1 MKIEPNRIHSLL
13 FQQVELAAPDMRA
26 ANQFGYS
33 IDLHDRTLVVG
44 APLKS
49 SAVLDQARAI
59 ETLPGAGAAYVFRHD
74 GNDWVLQARLQASN
88 KQAGAEFGRSIAISD
103 NTIIV
108 GAPFEGAN
116 LSGGDA
122 DLIEDQVFNS
132 GAVYVFVRV
141 DNHWVQ
147 QARLQASN
155 ISNGMAFGESV
166 ALSDDVL
173 VVGAPGEASKSIGVN
188 GDQQDHSTIY
198 AGAAYVFVC
207 ESGLWQQE
215 AYLKACNTNELDQ
228 FGSAVAVCGNT
239 IAVGA
244 PNEDSGLRGDPDD
257 NSACAAGAVYVFAR
271 DLARNWIQQAY
282 LKAPDVDAGDH
293 FGFAVDLDGNRI
305 VVGAPFK
312 GRHAA
317 VIDSERMDEPA
328 SNVGAAY
335 VYERYASSWAHDVS
349 LKASIMEADRKFGYS
364 VSVSGDSIVVG
375 APFQSHRTMGS
386 KGGAEEA
393 SDPDGAAAHVFR
405 RKENGLWS
413 QQALLKTLCFDTGSQ
428 FGCAVAVDD
437 AAIAIGARFGHSHS
451 EFNAADRIVVQSG
464 KVCLFYW
471 APYGLLA

>member
-1 MKIEPNRIHSLL
+1 MSIKPKCIDSLL
-13 FQQVELAAPDMRA
+13 FQQIELSAPDMHA
-26 ANQFGYS
+26 ANQFGFS

-44 APLKS
+44 APLKG
-49 SAVLDQARAI
+49 SAIHDQGRAV

-88 KQAGAEFGRSIAISD
+88 RQAGAEFGRSVAISAD
-103 NTIIV
+103 TIVV

-116 LSGGDA
+116 ANAGDA
-122 DLIEDQVFNS
+122 DWTKDQAFNA

-147 QARLQASN
+147 HARLQASN
-155 ISNGMAFGESV
+155 ISSGMAFGESI
-166 ALSDDVL
+166 AISGDVL

-207 ESGLWQQE
+207 EDGLWEQE

-228 FGSAVAVCGNT
+228 FGSAVAVCGET

-244 PNEDSGLRGDPDD
+244 PNEDSGLRGDPND

-282 LKAPDVDAGDH
+282 LKAPDADAGDH
-293 FGFAVDLDGNRI
+293 FGFAVGLHGDRI

-312 GRHAA
+312 GRRAA
-317 VIDSERMDEPA
+317 VVDSERMDEPA

-349 LKASIMEADRKFGYS
+349 LKASIMEVDHKFGYS
-364 VSVSGDSIVVG
+364 VSVSGNSIVVG
-375 APFQSHRTMGS
+375 APFQSHRMMGS
-386 KGGAEEA
+386 KGGTEET

-413 QQALLKTLCFDTGSQ
+413 QQALLKTLCFDNGSQ
-428 FGCAVAVDD
+428 FGCSVAVDE
-437 AAIAIGARFGHSHS
+437 AAIAIGARFGHNPSG
-451 EFNAADRIVVQSG
+451 FNSAERIAVQSG
-464 KVCLFYW
+464 KVCLCYW
-471 APYGLLA
+471 APCGPLT